1 MKSRK
6 YISIVIL
13 ACFMAFG
20 WSCQPKTEYQEL
32 VETELAQ
39 NIRQDSLFLDI
50 HFNMGNK
57 DFFTHCWNLNKQGIL
72 TNGTGNSIRYD
83 VSDEFNQSTIM
94 NFYPKFVDGKIFEMP
109 VEFQYEAWSPW
120 NKDLTVDVLM
130 DEVKAVLDRWYGEGY
145 LKMVSPDGLQ
155 TVWVKVNGNRRIRVF
170 RKSIS
175 SVSVIFTDLIQ
186 LEEMKEAN
194 T

>member
-1 MKSRK
+1 MKRRK
-6 YISIVIL
+6 NIL
-13 ACFMAFG
+13 LMILSGLLAVSL
-20 WSCQPKTEYQEL
+20 SCQPKTEYQKL

-39 NIRQDSLFLDI
+39 NVRQDSLFLGI
-50 HFNMGNK
+50 HFNMNRK
-57 DFFTHCWNLNKQGIL
+57 DFFAHCWDLNKQGIL
-72 TNGTGNSIRYD
+72 TNGTGNSVLYD
-83 VSDEFNQSTIM
+83 VSQEFKEPTNM

-109 VEFQYEAWSPW
+109 VEFQYEAWAPW
-120 NKDLTVDVLM
+120 NKDLGADILLE
-130 DEVKAVLDRWYGEGY
+130 EVKATLDRWYGEGY

-170 RKSIS
+170 RKSVS